1 MQPLAVLLQFKLSA
15 KGAVAA
21 TLIEPEPFMD
31 AEEVSVAVSVCV
43 PLVSIVAEN

>member
-1 MQPLAVLLQFKLSA
+1 VLLQLKFNA

-21 TLIEPEPFMD
+21 TLMELEPLMD
-31 AEEVSVAVSVCV
+31 AEAVSVAVSVCV